1 MKIRWRLLAALFI
14 GVLAIHALV
23 AALPVHALAGEDA
36 LSISAQSGTEKG
48 GEVQTLEVKIDQPK
62 EVQWEA
68 AIAMGKTWYV
78 DDPPAF
84 LIGTRPGQGDIVKIE
99 VTQRYEQRQGSFQA
113 APGTYYITARAGHG
127 IRNAAGDIR
136 EFHVF
141 GDARGWIDF

>member
-1 MKIRWRLLAALFI
+1 MKIRWGQLAALFI
-14 GVLAIHALV
+14 GALFVHALV
-23 AALPVHALAGEDA
+23 AALPAHALAGEDA
-36 LSISAQSGTEKG
+36 LFISAQSGTEKG

-62 EVQWEA
+62 EVKWEA

-84 LIGTRPGQGDIVKIE
+84 LIGTRPGQGDIVKVE
-99 VTQRYEQRQGSFQA
+99 VTQGYEQRQGSFQA

-141 GDARGWIDF
+141 GHVRGWIGF